1 MLGRKNKGKI
11 IMKQVAFLNR
21 ITLSIR
27 GVEPVIVSA
36 RSRLRKA
43 SDFSGLSPLMA
54 AYVNAGMAEVL
65 S

>member
-1 MLGRKNKGKI
+1 MQ
-11 IMKQVAFLNR
+11 KQVAFLNR